1 MIEAFKLAAC
11 LPFLLYSSYSDL
23 KTRRVSN
30 RVWKLMLLS
39 LLGFILYE
47 AVQGGTSYVIRL
59 LFSFFFIF
67 SLTYL
72 LFRLKIF
79 GGADAKALIVL
90 SILIPVYPAL
100 ELGGQNFPLLGVS
113 PHGLFS
119 LTVLEN
125 ALLLTAIVPLG
136 IFCYNLFHFSPGMLK
151 KPFYMLVAYR
161 INLGDLPLLLE
172 KGRRIRLIERF
183 EFDDGMLVP
192 HFTGN
197 GIVLNF
203 NALSRLEAHASKGLM
218 ESFIWVTP
226 GLPFMVPIS
235 AGFLTAVVLGDLVFH
250 FIIKFIEYWSLFS

>member
-1 MIEAFKLAAC
+1 MIEALKLAAC

-39 LLGFILYE
+39 LSAFVLYE
-47 AVQGGTSYVIRL
+47 AVLGGTSYVLRL

-67 SLTYL
+67 ALTYL
-72 LFRLKIF
+72 LFRLKAF
-79 GGADAKALIVL
+79 GGADAKSLIVL
-90 SILIPVYPAL
+90 SILVPVYPAL
-100 ELGGQNFPLLGVS
+100 ELLGQNFPLLGVP

-119 LTVLEN
+119 LTVFEN
-125 ALLLTAIVPLG
+125 ALLLTSIVPLG
-136 IFCYNLFHFSPGMLK
+136 IFCYNLLHFSPVMLK

-161 INLGDLPLLLE
+161 VNIGELRLLLE
-172 KGRRIRLIERF
+172 KGKRIRLIERF
-183 EFDDGMLVP
+183 EFDNGKLIP

-197 GIVLNF
+197 GIVLNP

-235 AGFLTAVVLGDLVFH
+235 TGFLTAVVLGDLVFY
-250 FIIKFIEYWSLFS
+250 FIIKFIEYWGFFS